1 MALFF
6 LFQAFE
12 SQLLRFPPS
21 LQHMSGTI
29 FFVLVLVATL
39 GTLCL
44 LSLNLVST
52 TYHIHSIVSI
62 TYFVKVYF
70 MFDQKIF
77 SDRLKLLRA
86 GRKISSQ
93 VLAEAVGVSRPAI
106 SQFEN
111 AANYPHVNTLCAL
124 ADYFNV
130 SVDYLLGR
138 TDNPDVNQ

>member
-12 SQLLRFPPS
+12 SQLLRSLPS
-21 LQHMSGTI
+21 LQHRLGTI
-29 FFVLVLVATL
+29 FFLLVRVAAS
-39 GTLCL
+39 GSLCL
-44 LSLNLVST
+44 LSLNFVSV
-52 TYHIHSIVSI
+52 TYYIHSIVSI

-70 MFDQKIF
+70 MFNQKIF
-77 SDRLKLLRA
+77 SDRLKLLRT